1 VKREAQSGITFHFLA
16 GMHIVSEFHI
26 LEYLSRASERFPAMN
41 NIYRPHLMTVEQMRD
56 ETPDVRTLRLV
67 FQDEEVGRN
76 FTFVPGQFGEYS
88 VFGAGE
94 CVFAIASSPSRQ
106 GYIECSFKRM
116 GKVTTALRDV
126 EVGETIG
133 FRGPYGNGFPL
144 EELRGR
150 DLFFAGGGIGMAAL
164 RALLEYCLDH
174 REEFGH
180 ITILN
185 GARSVADLVYKEDMM
200 HWAEQPDVELVRT
213 VDPGGETPD
222 WDGEVGF
229 VPTIM
234 ERMAPSP
241 ENTVAITCGPP
252 IMIKFAL
259 QTLERLG
266 FPQER
271 VITTLENKMKCG
283 LGKCGRCNVG
293 PVYVCKDGPVFTAAQ
308 LRKLPRD
315 F

>member
-1 VKREAQSGITFHFLA
+1 VINTVKRGKVIT
-16 GMHIVSEFHI
+16 VSEQHI
-26 LEYLSRASERFPAMN
+26 LEYLSRASEHLSPMN
-41 NIYRPHLMTVEQMRD
+41 NIYRPHLMIVELIRD
-56 ETPDVRTLRLV
+56 ETPDVRTLRLA
-67 FQDEEVGRN
+67 FQDEEAGRN
-76 FTFVPGQFGEYS
+76 FSFIPGQFGEYS

-94 CVFAIASSPSRQ
+94 CVFAIANSPADR
-106 GYIECSFKRM
+106 GHVECSFKLM

-126 EVGETIG
+126 EVGDTIG

-144 EELRGR
+144 DELRGK

-164 RALLEYCLDH
+164 RALIEYCLDH
-174 REEFGH
+174 RQEFGH

-185 GARSVADLVYKEDMM
+185 GARTVVDLVYKEDMTR
-200 HWAEQPDVELVRT
+200 WAEQPDVELVRT
-213 VDPGGETPD
+213 VDPGGETED

-234 ERMAPSP
+234 EKLAPSP

-259 QTLERLG
+259 LTLERLG
-266 FPQER
+266 FPKER

-293 PVYVCKDGPVFTAAQ
+293 PVYVCLDGPVFTAAQ
-308 LRKLPRD
+308 LQELPKD

>member
-1 VKREAQSGITFHFLA
+1 
-16 GMHIVSEFHI
+16 VSEQHI
-26 LEYLSRASERFPAMN
+26 LEYLSRASEHLSPMN
-41 NIYRPHLMTVEQMRD
+41 NIYRPHLMIVELIRD
-56 ETPDVRTLRLV
+56 ETPDVRTLRLA
-67 FQDEEVGRN
+67 FQDEEAGRN
-76 FTFVPGQFGEYS
+76 FSFIPGQFGEYS

-94 CVFAIASSPSRQ
+94 CVFAIASSPADR
-106 GYIECSFKRM
+106 GHVECSFKLM

-126 EVGETIG
+126 EVGDTIG

-144 EELRGR
+144 DELRGK

-164 RALLEYCLDH
+164 RALIEYCLDH
-174 REEFGH
+174 RQEFGH

-185 GARSVADLVYKEDMM
+185 GARTVADLVYKEDMTR
-200 HWAEQPDVELVRT
+200 WAEQPDVELVRT
-213 VDPGGETPD
+213 VDPGGETED

-234 ERMAPSP
+234 EKLAPSP

-259 QTLERLG
+259 LTLERLG
-266 FPQER
+266 FPKER

-293 PVYVCKDGPVFTAAQ
+293 PVYVCLDGPVFTAAQ
-308 LRKLPRD
+308 LQELPKD

>member
-1 VKREAQSGITFHFLA
+1 
-16 GMHIVSEFHI
+16 VSEQHL
-26 LEYLSRASERFPAMN
+26 LEYLSRDSTRLPAMH
-41 NIYRPHLMTVEQMRD
+41 NIYQPHLMTVQDIRD
-56 ETPDVRTLRLV
+56 ETPDVRTLRLA
-67 FQDEEVGRN
+67 FQDDGVGQE

-94 CVFAIASSPSRQ
+94 CVFAIASSPADR
-106 GYIECSFKRM
+106 GHVECSFKLM
-116 GKVTTALRDV
+116 GKVTSALRDV
-126 EVGETIG
+126 EIGDTVG
-133 FRGPYGNGFPL
+133 FRGPYGNGFAL

-150 DLFFAGGGIGMAAL
+150 HIFFAGGGIGMAAL
-164 RALLEYCLDH
+164 RALIEYCLTH
-174 REEFGH
+174 RQEFGH
-180 ITILN
+180 ITLLN
-185 GARSVADLVYKEDMM
+185 GARSVADLVYKEDMTL
-200 HWAEQPDVELVRT
+200 WAEQPDVELVRT
-213 VDPGGETPD
+213 VDPGGETAQ

-234 ERMAPSP
+234 EKLAPQP
-241 ENTVAITCGPP
+241 DGTVAITCGPP
-252 IMIKFAL
+252 VMIKFAL
-259 QTLERLG
+259 LTLERLG

-308 LRKLPRD
+308 LQELPKD